1 MPIRG
6 LGERT
11 YTERGVSGRMW
22 PSDPVDLL
30 QALYPP
36 LYAVAVKL
44 VRGRD
49 AEDLVQDTILETLV
63 RHPNFE
69 GVSHPLGYT
78 KTVLIRLASK
88 RFRSITPTNVSVDV
102 FQTLDQSPIEDWE
115 NRIAEDLDLQ
125 RTIGRLPQAQRACV
139 YLRFVEGLDDQQIA
153 SILGSKP
160 STVRANVSRAVRRLG
175 VTWANEP
182 KED

>member
-1 MPIRG
+1 MRG
-6 LGERT
+6 LAERT
-11 YTERGVSGRMW
+11 YTESGVSRRMW

-36 LYAVAVKL
+36 LYAAAVKL

-49 AEDLVQDTILETLV
+49 AEDLVQDTILEVLV

-78 KTVLIRLASK
+78 KTVLVRLASR
-88 RFRSITPTNVSVDV
+88 RFRNITPTNVPVDV
-102 FQTLDQSPIEDWE
+102 FQTLEQSPIEDWE
-115 NRIAEDLDLQ
+115 TRVAGDVDLQ
-125 RTIGRLPQAQRACV
+125 RAIRRLPPAQRACV

-160 STVRANVSRAVRRLG
+160 STVRAHVSRAVRRLG
-175 VTWANEP
+175 VMWANEP
-182 KED
+182 KEEE